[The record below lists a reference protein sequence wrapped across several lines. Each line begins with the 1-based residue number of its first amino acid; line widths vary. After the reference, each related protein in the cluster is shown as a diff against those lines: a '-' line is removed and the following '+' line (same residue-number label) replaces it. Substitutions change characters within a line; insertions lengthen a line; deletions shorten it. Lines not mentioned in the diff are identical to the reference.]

1 MCADKCTPFPP
12 PTQAQAHKSESASRG
27 EALAQHQG
35 ALAQAQGRLAE
46 LQHEVEERRVAA
58 DRMEGDRH
66 QALARCAGRGGQGG
80 YGCNLQDPNRF
91 YSLYAVYSPVVW
103 S

>member
-58 DRMEGDRH
+58 DRMEGERGELDRS
-66 QALARCAGRGGQGG
+66 AAARSGLEVWGSVEGRRRPIKQTGQESGMSV
-80 YGCNLQDPNRF
+80 N
-91 YSLYAVYSPVVW
+91 S
-103 S
+103 